1 MKTKTLAWMLPLPYA
16 GWCAG
21 ASAGT
26 LPNLAEASDAHD
38 SAVLFHSGTVV
49 ELADDG
55 ELAQQRGKYLGA
67 SIVSGFMIEMASQWR
82 NEAGQAAAE
91 ARMLATNLRSS
102 TANVAASTQASVQMG
117 AGALAGASSGAT
129 ASGGAGVQVNGVGQV
144 TQVAGNNNLASN
156 TTSISMQTAPLP
168 TLPSGSALATAAQN
182 GFTAQAQAG
191 AGGVQVAITSPM
203 GVASQSVTPNLAGA
217 AGSVM
222 QVAQM
227 AGNAQLIANQLSI
240 QLQIQTMSRQQL
252 AQIGVAQA
260 LQSVAGLRR

>member
-1 MKTKTLAWMLPLPYA
+1 
-16 GWCAG
+16 
-21 ASAGT
+21 
-26 LPNLAEASDAHD
+26 
-38 SAVLFHSGTVV
+38 
-49 ELADDG
+49 
-55 ELAQQRGKYLGA
+55 
-67 SIVSGFMIEMASQWR
+67 
-82 NEAGQAAAE
+82 
-91 ARMLATNLRSS
+91 
-102 TANVAASTQASVQMG
+102 
-117 AGALAGASSGAT
+117 
-129 ASGGAGVQVNGVGQV
+129 
-144 TQVAGNNNLASN
+144 
-156 TTSISMQTAPLP
+156 MQTAPLP

>member
-1 MKTKTLAWMLPLPYA
+1 MKAKTLAWMLSLAYA

-21 ASAGT
+21 ACAGT
-26 LPNLAEASDAHD
+26 LPNLSEASDAHD
-38 SAVLFHSGTVV
+38 SAVLFRSGTVA

-82 NEAGQAAAE
+82 NEAGQAAAQ
-91 ARMLATNLRSS
+91 ARMLATNLRGNA
-102 TANVAASTQASVQMG
+102 ANVAVSTQATVQMG
-117 AGALAGASSGAT
+117 AQALAGTSSGAT
-129 ASGGAGVQVNGVGQV
+129 ASGGAGVLVNGVGQV

-156 TTSISMQTAPLP
+156 TTSISMQAAPLP
-168 TLPSGSALATAAQN
+168 TLPSGGSSATAAQN

-227 AGNAQLIANQLSI
+227 AGNAQLIANQLAI

-260 LQSVAGLRR
+260 LQAMAGLRR

>member
-1 MKTKTLAWMLPLPYA
+1 MKTKTLAWMLSLAYA

-26 LPNLAEASDAHD
+26 LPSIPEASDAHD

-49 ELADDG
+49 ELADDA

-67 SIVSGFMIEMASQWR
+67 SIVSGFMIEMASKWR
-82 NEAGQAAAE
+82 NEAGRAAAE
-91 ARMLATNLRSS
+91 ARMLATNLRSNA
-102 TANVAASTQASVQMG
+102 ANVAVSTQASVQMG

-129 ASGGAGVQVNGVGQV
+129 ASGGTGVQVNGVGQV

-156 TTSISMQTAPLP
+156 TTSISIQAAPLP
-168 TLPSGSALATAAQN
+168 TLPSGSSSAMVAQN